1 MNTEKIAR
9 TTALFAFG
17 AILFCSAP
25 AQAEGVL
32 AASSAATVD
41 AGFPVITGPATN
53 VLAPTGTYTTDPAPK
68 MTIPDDAPIAQP
80 PKLQVKN
87 YSWPKAGTRLARG
100 ASHSKTT
107 TSISM
112 RSYNTVDVRPVR

>member
-1 MNTEKIAR
+1 MNKEQIAR
-9 TTALFAFG
+9 TTSLFAFG
-17 AILFCSAP
+17 AILFCCAP
-25 AQAEGVL
+25 ARAEGVL
-32 AASSAATVD
+32 AATSGATVD

-53 VLAPTGTYTTDPAPK
+53 VLAPTGTYTTDPAPRMK
-68 MTIPDDAPIAQP
+68 IPDDAPVAQP

-100 ASHSKTT
+100 ASHTRTT

-112 RSYNTVDVRPVR
+112 REYNTVDIRPVR